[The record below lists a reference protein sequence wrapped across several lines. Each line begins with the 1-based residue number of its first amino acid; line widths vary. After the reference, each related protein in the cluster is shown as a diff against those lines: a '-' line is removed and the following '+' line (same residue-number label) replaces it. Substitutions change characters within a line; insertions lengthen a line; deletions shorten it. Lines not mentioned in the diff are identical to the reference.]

1 MLCGDRL
8 PAVQSFYLLEVQYYY
23 YAWYCFKSTGN
34 ILLRKFCGDSIFSQY
49 NTSGSQSAHG
59 IRLLEVNLHR
69 QSTSSPSTHTT
80 AGSQSTVITIY
91 IIHYSTV
98 LSQSTVIRIYIIH
111 YLTILSQSTVLRI
124 YIIHY
129 STILSQS
136 TTKDIHYTSFNCI
149 ESDYSTMDIHYTLFN
164 CIE

>member
-69 QSTSSPSTHTT
+69 QSISSPSAHTT

-91 IIHYSTV
+91 IIHYSNV
-98 LSQSTVIRIYIIH
+98 LSQSTVLRIYIIH

-129 STILSQS
+129 STVLSQS
-136 TTKDIHYTSFNCI
+136 TVIRIYIIHY
-149 ESDYSTMDIHYTLFN
+149 STVLSQSTQDL
-164 CIE
+164 